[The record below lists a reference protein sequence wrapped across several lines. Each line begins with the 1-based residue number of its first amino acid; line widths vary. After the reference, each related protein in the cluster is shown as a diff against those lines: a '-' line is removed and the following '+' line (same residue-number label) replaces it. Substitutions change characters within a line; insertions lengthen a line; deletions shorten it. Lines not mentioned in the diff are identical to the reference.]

1 MKGKTKKILIAVLIV
16 VVVAALA
23 VGGYFAALK
32 IQEKKVLARV
42 DEAFTAIKSGDEDA
56 IKEYI
61 DLDEAEDE
69 AEEAAKDNEATEEA
83 AESVVDDE
91 EMLKVITQNLNYE
104 VVSKDTKW
112 NDCTVKLNVSNKDF
126 KTVFSGYMSK
136 AFALALSSAFSN
148 DKNAEDKMEKELETY
163 FQEQY
168 NSDSVP
174 VVSNEVTLNVKKEN
188 GDWKVNYDK
197 SSLLNAILPGYS
209 EVKKSMES
217 FSSAE

>member
-1 MKGKTKKILIAVLIV
+1 MKGKLKKILIVA
-16 VVVAALA
+16 VVAALA

-32 IQEKKVLARV
+32 IQENKVLARV
-42 DEAFTAIKSGDEDA
+42 DDIFTAIKSGDEDA
-56 IKEYI
+56 MKEYI
-61 DLDEAEDE
+61 NMDDAEEQAED
-69 AEEAAKDNEATEEA
+69 ATKDNEAAEDA

-112 NDCTVKLNVSNKDF
+112 NDCTLKLNISNKDF
-126 KTVFSGYMSK
+126 KTVFSGYISK

-148 DKNAEDKMEKELETY
+148 DKNAEEKMEKELETY

-197 SSLLNAILPGYS
+197 AALLNAIMPGFS
-209 EVKKSMES
+209 DIEKSLES
-217 FSSAE
+217 FSSAQ

>member
-1 MKGKTKKILIAVLIV
+1 MKGKLKKILIAVLIV
-16 VVVAALA
+16 VVIAALA

-32 IQEKKVLARV
+32 IQENKVLARV
-42 DEAFTAIKSGDEDA
+42 DDIFTAIKSGDEDA
-56 IKEYI
+56 MKEYI
-61 DLDEAEDE
+61 DLDD
-69 AEEAAKDNEATEEA
+69 AEEQAENTAKDNEA

-112 NDCTVKLNVSNKDF
+112 NDCTVKLKVSNKDF
-126 KTVFSGYMSK
+126 KTVFSGYISK

-148 DKNAEDKMEKELETY
+148 DKNAEEKMEKELETY

-188 GDWKVNYDK
+188 GDWIVNYDK
-197 SSLLNAILPGYS
+197 AALLNAIMPGFS
-209 EVKKSMES
+209 EIEKSMES
-217 FSSAE
+217 FSSEQ

>member
-23 VGGYFAALK
+23 VGGYFAALN

-42 DEAFTAIKSGDEDA
+42 DDIFTAIKSGDEDA
-56 IKEYI
+56 MKEYI
-61 DLDEAEDE
+61 DLDD
-69 AEEAAKDNEATEEA
+69 AEEQAENTAKDNEA

>member
-1 MKGKTKKILIAVLIV
+1 MKGKLKKILIAVLII

-23 VGGYFAALK
+23 VGGYFTALK
-32 IQEKKVLARV
+32 IQENKVLARV
-42 DEAFTAIKSGDEDA
+42 DDIFTAIKSGDEDA
-56 IKEYI
+56 MKEYI
-61 DLDEAEDE
+61 NMDDAEEQAED
-69 AEEAAKDNEATEEA
+69 ATKDNEAAEDA

-112 NDCTVKLNVSNKDF
+112 NDCTVKLKVSNKDF
-126 KTVFSGYMSK
+126 KTVFSGYISK

-148 DKNAEDKMEKELETY
+148 DKNAEEKMEKELETY

-197 SSLLNAILPGYS
+197 TALLNAIMPGFS
-209 EVKKSMES
+209 EIEKSMES
-217 FSSAE
+217 FNSAE

>member
-1 MKGKTKKILIAVLIV
+1 MKGKTKIILIAVLIV

-32 IQEKKVLARV
+32 IQENKVLARV
-42 DEAFTAIKSGDEDA
+42 DDIFTAIKSGDEDA
-56 IKEYI
+56 MKEYI
-61 DLDEAEDE
+61 NMDDAEEQAED
-69 AEEAAKDNEATEEA
+69 ATKDNEAAEDA

-112 NDCTVKLNVSNKDF
+112 NDCTVKLKVSNKDF
-126 KTVFSGYMSK
+126 KTVFSGYISK

-148 DKNAEDKMEKELETY
+148 GKNAEDKIEKELETY

-197 SSLLNAILPGYS
+197 TALLNAIMPGYS